1 MSATLENAIK
11 RLTPDYLE
19 FWKTICRIET
29 PSHDKAALDTL
40 VDYLENFA
48 KGKGYHATRFPFEK
62 AGDFLRLDLPGDDR
76 PPVVLMSHMD
86 TVHDIGSFGPDPVR
100 VEGDM
105 FYGPGASDCKSGIA
119 MIMLLLDALQVS
131 GVAHPPIRVLFNSD
145 EEINARLS
153 GDKGRAFFGQQAA
166 GAGYVLNCEPGSK
179 TSMTVG
185 RKGIANLTLTITG
198 KAAHAGGAYFQGA
211 SALREAAHKLL
222 AIEALSEPD
231 GCTFNCGILEG
242 GSKANVVPEHCTM
255 TLDVRSMTTEGL
267 EKAVE
272 KVKEIAAVSYVPGT
286 VCTVE
291 CNSIRPPM
299 EATDKNMDL
308 FNRINALVQR
318 HGQDALTPQRSGGG
332 SDASYTT
339 IAGIPTVCS
348 TGVQGGKI
356 HSTDEYA
363 VISSL
368 PEAAIRAGWILLEL

>member
-1 MSATLENAIK
+1 MSAALETAIT
-11 RLTPDYLE
+11 RLAPEYLE
-19 FWKTICRIET
+19 FWKEIVRLET
-29 PSHDKAALDTL
+29 PSDSKPALDAL
-40 VDYLENFA
+40 VDYLEGFA
-48 KGKGYHATRFPFEK
+48 RSKGYRATRFPFEK

-86 TVHDIGSFGPDPVR
+86 TVHDIGTFGSDPIR
-100 VEGDM
+100 IEDDC

-119 MIMLLLDALQVS
+119 MIMLLLDALKTS
-131 GVAHPPIRVLFNSD
+131 GVSHPPIRVLFNSD

-153 GDKGRAFFGQQAA
+153 GDKGRAFFGEQAK
-166 GAGYVLNCEPGSK
+166 GAAYVLNCEPGSK
-179 TSMTVG
+179 SAMTVG

-222 AIEALSEPD
+222 AIEALSQPD

-242 GSKANVVPEHCTM
+242 GSKANVIPEHCTM
-255 TLDVRSMTTEGL
+255 TLDVRSMTTQGL
-267 EKAVE
+267 EEAVE
-272 KVKEIAAVSYVPGT
+272 KVKEIAATSYVPGT

-299 EATDKNMDL
+299 EATEKNMDL
-308 FNRINALVQR
+308 FNRINDLVQR
-318 HGQDALTPQRSGGG
+318 HGQPPLTPQRSGGG

-348 TGVQGGKI
+348 AGVQGGSI
-356 HSTDEYA
+356 HSTGEYA

-368 PEAAIRAGWILLEL
+368 EEAAIRTGWILLEL